1 MNEHIMMIEF
11 TQVLG
16 PYELTKV
23 ALFNNLKISEEEV
36 KRLIKLGRAEQ
47 SNDVVVIS
55 KQQYES
61 LCGR

>member
-23 ALFNNLKISEEEV
+23 DLFNNLKISEEKVNE
-36 KRLIKLGRAEQ
+36 LIKSGRVEY
-47 SNDVVVIS
+47 SDDIVVIS

>member
-1 MNEHIMMIEF
+1 MMIEF

-23 ALFNNLKISEEEV
+23 ALFNNLKISEEKVNE
-36 KRLIKLGRAEQ
+36 LIKSGKAEY
-47 SNDVVVIS
+47 SDDIVVIS
-55 KQQYES
+55 KQQYDS